1 MKALFTFFAAL
12 SFICLAGV
20 CFAGNKPQQSPET
33 AAAARPKTVAKPAA
47 DAVVKTSYVINVSA
61 RKLEDS
67 LTRKVARAGD
77 IILVEITNPK
87 EFMNTRPADRNRI
100 VLYAE
105 GVELRGITS
114 DLFNNISKEDF
125 KTADTLMWIPFQLK
139 RDTTTKAAWD
149 YLYKLTD
156 SWTKNSLTIHTTVA
170 WEGMLPVKVLKKDL
184 HNTELT
190 LTYFNKTAFIWMTS
204 IYLVLIIALGIL
216 IVKSD
221 ILKEGKGGAYS
232 LAQTQLAF
240 WTVLVIGGFVYSL
253 ILTDIPS
260 TLNTSILI
268 LLGISMTTNGTA
280 SYIDY
285 YKKVKQGKGWSP
297 KKAENFI
304 ADILSDGQSINMQR
318 FQIFAWN
325 IVLGVYFII
334 YTINNKTMPT
344 FPDVLLYLS
353 GISSFSY
360 VAGKPT
366 EPK

>member
-1 MKALFTFFAAL
+1 MKALLTRIVFWIFLCPL
-12 SFICLAGV
+12 SLYCAKAQAQQV
-20 CFAGNKPQQSPET
+20 AEKVPASVKPVIK
-33 AAAARPKTVAKPAA
+33 ADVPAP
-47 DAVVKTSYVINVSA
+47 VKTPYVINVSA

-67 LTRKVARAGD
+67 LTRKIARAGD

-87 EFMNTRPADRNRI
+87 EFMATRPADRNRI

-125 KTADTLMWIPFQLK
+125 KTTDTLMWIPFQLK

-184 HNTELT
+184 PKTELT
-190 LTYFNKTAFIWMTS
+190 LSYFNKTAFWWMTG
-204 IYLVLIIALGIL
+204 IYIVLIIALGFL

-232 LAQTQLAF
+232 LAQTQLAY
-240 WTVLVIGGFVYSL
+240 WTVLVIGAFVYSL

-260 TLNTSILI
+260 TLNPSILI

-285 YKKVKQGKGWSP
+285 YKKKKLGDGWSP
-297 KKAENFI
+297 KASDNFI
-304 ADILSDGQSINMQR
+304 ADILSDGNSINMQR

-353 GISSFSY
+353 GISSLSY
-360 VAGKPT
+360 VAAKPT